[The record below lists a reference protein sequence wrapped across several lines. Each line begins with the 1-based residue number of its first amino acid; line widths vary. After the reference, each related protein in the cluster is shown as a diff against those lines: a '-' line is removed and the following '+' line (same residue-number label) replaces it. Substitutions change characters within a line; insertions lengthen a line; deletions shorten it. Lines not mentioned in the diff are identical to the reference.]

1 MIDPAE
7 LDLLRK
13 ALAALA
19 DGFDELPP
27 FTPEFDVDAAGK
39 VLGRVA
45 ERMAD
50 NYPYYHPQ
58 YAGQMLKPPH
68 AIARL
73 AYALSLWLNPN
84 NHALDGGRASSA
96 MEKEC
101 IAELGRMYGWNGP
114 LGHLTGGGTM
124 ANLEALWVAGRLRP
138 GKRIVAST
146 QAHYTHYRISEV
158 LGLPFDHVAAGAD
171 GKLRLDALE
180 AELERGDV
188 GTVVVTIG
196 TTGLGAVDPL
206 PEILELTARYGAR
219 VHADAAYGG
228 YFGLASELG
237 TTARAGY
244 DALGRAD
251 SIVVDP
257 HKHGLQPYGC
267 GCVLFRDPGVWKF
280 YKHDSPYTYFSS
292 AELHLGE
299 ISLECS
305 RPGAAAVALWATM
318 QLFPLQRGGEFAAML
333 DRCLLAARDLWR
345 HLAAGEHYR
354 PVREPELDIVV
365 YVPAAA
371 DSAEASRKAR
381 EVFEAAA
388 AQDLHLSLAELPS
401 EMVCANLP
409 GMAAATPKV
418 TCIRSVLMKP
428 EHADWVE
435 RIVAI
440 LEDCAI

>member
-27 FTPEFDVDAAGK
+27 FTPEFDVDAVGK

-50 NYPYYHPQ
+50 NYPYHHPQ

-124 ANLEALWVAGRLRP
+124 ANLEALWVAGRLHP
-138 GKRIVAST
+138 GKRILAST

-171 GKLRLDALE
+171 GTVYVSDSATQTIHRLKDGQFETWLTDAQLNS
-180 AELERGDV
+180 
-188 GTVVVTIG
+188 
-196 TTGLGAVDPL
+196 PN
-206 PEILELTARYGAR
+206 
-219 VHADAAYGG
+219 
-228 YFGLASELG
+228 
-237 TTARAGY
+237 
-244 DALGRAD
+244 
-251 SIVVDP
+251 
-257 HKHGLQPYGC
+257 GLQVEKNRLLVASTG
-267 GCVLFRDPGVWKF
+267 KF
-280 YKHDSPYTYFSS
+280 TQQGPVPD
-292 AELHLGE
+292 G
-299 ISLECS
+299 
-305 RPGAAAVALWATM
+305 
-318 QLFPLQRGGEFAAML
+318 Q
-333 DRCLLAARDLWR
+333 LLAVSLADKSITSVSGRTLGNLDGLEPDGDKGYYLTDWPAGKLLYLSRSGSVHELLSVEPGTADLEYIPAR
-345 HLAAGEHYR
+345 HL
-354 PVREPELDIVV
+354 IVIPLMMGSKV
-365 YVPAAA
+365 VAYKVP
-371 DSAEASRKAR
+371 
-381 EVFEAAA
+381 
-388 AQDLHLSLAELPS
+388 
-401 EMVCANLP
+401 
-409 GMAAATPKV
+409 
-418 TCIRSVLMKP
+418 
-428 EHADWVE
+428 
-435 RIVAI
+435 
-440 LEDCAI
+440 